1 MEEKKPYFRGK
12 IHLAAFY
19 LTISKS
25 ILYILTWT
33 LIRGNKAILIYLI
46 SQLILFGVS
55 STYHT
60 TTWKNERAE
69 YLVRLIDHISI
80 FILISGTQTSVV
92 LSLLPYTIVSKTII
106 MISWTI
112 TLIGTLKIVLFRR
125 LNHIFDTL
133 VYILH
138 GISVVPFFRII
149 KASVNTLD
157 LTFIVMGGIVYV
169 IGGIVYGY
177 KRPDPYP
184 FVFGYHEIFHVTT
197 VLANYCFFIPMF
209 KQYVT
214 TLKEIKTVYIYY

>member
-1 MEEKKPYFRGK
+1 MEEKKPYFGGK
-12 IHLAAFY
+12 IHLAVFY
-19 LTISKS
+19 FTISKS

-80 FILISGTQTSVV
+80 FILISGTQTSVI
-92 LSLLPYTIVSKTII
+92 LSLLPYTIMSKIII

-125 LNHIFDTL
+125 LNHIFGTL

-138 GISVVPFFRII
+138 GIP
-149 KASVNTLD
+149 
-157 LTFIVMGGIVYV
+157 
-169 IGGIVYGY
+169 
-177 KRPDPYP
+177 
-184 FVFGYHEIFHVTT
+184 VT
-197 VLANYCFFIPMF
+197 
-209 KQYVT
+209 
-214 TLKEIKTVYIYY
+214 